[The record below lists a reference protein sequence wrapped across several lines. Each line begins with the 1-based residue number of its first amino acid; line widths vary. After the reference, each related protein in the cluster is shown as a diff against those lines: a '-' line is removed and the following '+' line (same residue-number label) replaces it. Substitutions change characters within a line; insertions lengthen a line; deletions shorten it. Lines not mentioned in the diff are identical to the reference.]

1 MDSKEFRDMTMPI
14 YNFENNELA
23 KIDITTFSS
32 EGILERR
39 HLQAA
44 LKEQIEV
51 ISPNSLVISEEF
63 SEWSGSRRRI
73 DLLAVDTEA
82 NLVVIELKR
91 DETGEHMDLQ
101 SLRYAAMVSTLTFKR
116 AVEIFQ
122 KQLDDAG
129 RDEDAESELLAFLGW
144 DEPHEDDF
152 AVDVRIVLV
161 SADFSMELTTSVM
174 WLNERNLDI
183 RCVRLIPHSFEGKVL
198 IDVQQ
203 VIPLPEAESYQIKIR
218 QKAEERR
225 EARRSQ
231 RDYTKYRFNGEVY
244 NKRKLVLAVV
254 QEWISINN
262 PNNLSDL
269 LAAFPQELK
278 RGGIFVTVADAN
290 AIVERQGRRRHFLE
304 EEQIVKFP
312 DSTLYAISNQWNK
325 AGLDIFIAQ
334 AKKLGFEIEEA

>member
-1 MDSKEFRDMTMPI
+1 MPI
-14 YNFENNELA
+14 YNFENNQLA
-23 KIDITTFSS
+23 KIDVTTFSS
-32 EGILERR
+32 EGILERS
-39 HLQAA
+39 HLQAT

-63 SEWSGSRRRI
+63 SEWSDSRRRI
-73 DLLAVDTEA
+73 DLLAVDAEA

-122 KQLDDAG
+122 KHLDDAG
-129 RDEDAESELLAFLGW
+129 QDEDAENVLLEFLGW

-161 SADFSMELTTSVM
+161 SADFSKELTTSVM

-183 RCVRLIPHSFEGKVL
+183 RCVRLIPYNFDGKVL

-225 EARRSQ
+225 EAKRSQ
-231 RDYTKYRFNGEVY
+231 KDYTKYRFNGEVY

-254 QEWISINN
+254 QEWISTSK
-262 PNNLSDL
+262 PGTLSEL
-269 LAAFPQELK
+269 LVAFPQELRK
-278 RGGIFVTVADAN
+278 GGVFVSATEAQ
-290 AIVERQGRRRHFLE
+290 AIVERQGRRRHFLA
-304 EEQIVKFP
+304 EEQIVRFP
-312 DSTLYAISNQWNK
+312 DSTQYAISDQWNK
-325 AGLDIFIAQ
+325 EWTDNFISQ
-334 AKKLGFEIEEA
+334 AEKLGFEIEEA